1 MSKKTMLDEIL
12 DKMLETVSQSKEQVF
27 DITEQS
33 RNEYSQLQVEL
44 ARVQMKVATVIEETD
59 RLERQARF
67 ARNRLS
73 EVSKNFDNYT
83 DEEVRNA
90 YEMANDFQLKL
101 ALYRQEEMQLREH
114 RDTLERRLIGLQD
127 TIKKAEKLVGQI
139 SVVLNYLTSD
149 LQQVSDLIKD
159 AKEMQEFGLKIIEAQ
174 EEERKRVSREIHDG
188 PAQMMA
194 NVLLR
199 SELVERI
206 YRENGIEDALKE
218 IRDLRVMVKNSLSE
232 VRRIIYDLRPM
243 ALDDLGVIPTLA
255 KYLKNFQEHTGMT
268 VSFRNLGKEERL
280 PAILEIAIFRFVQEA
295 VQNAYKHAKPKE
307 VHVKMEIKATKV
319 VVVIKDDG
327 AGFDQSEKKEGAFGL
342 LGMKERVN
350 MLKGELTIDSK
361 IKKGTLIML
370 VIPIHK

>member
-1 MSKKTMLDEIL
+1 MSNKTKLDEIL

-44 ARVQMKVATVIEETD
+44 AQVQMKVATVIENTD
-59 RLERQARF
+59 RMERHARF
-67 ARNRLS
+67 ARNRLA
-73 EVSKNFDNYT
+73 EISKNFDKYT

-90 YEMANDFQLKL
+90 YEMANDFQVKL
-101 ALYRQEEMQLREH
+101 ALFRQEESQLRER
-114 RDTLERRLIGLQD
+114 RDTLERRLIGIQE
-127 TIKKAEKLVGQI
+127 TIKKAETLVGQI

-149 LQQVSDLIKD
+149 LQQVTELIND

-206 YRENGIEDALKE
+206 YREKGIDDALKE

-243 ALDDLGVIPTLA
+243 ALDDLGLIPTLA

-268 VSFRNLGKEERL
+268 IAFRNIGKEERL
-280 PAILEIAIFRFVQEA
+280 PAALEIAIFRFVQEA
-295 VQNAYKHAKPKE
+295 VQNAFKHAKPKQ
-307 VHVKMEIKATKV
+307 VQVKIEIKAMKV

-327 AGFDQSEKKEGAFGL
+327 KGFDQSEKREGTFGL

-350 MLKGELTIDSK
+350 MLKGELIIDSK
-361 IKKGTLIML
+361 VNKGTMIML
-370 VIPIHK
+370 AIPIHK

>member
-1 MSKKTMLDEIL
+1 MSNKTKLDEIL

-44 ARVQMKVATVIEETD
+44 AQVQMKVATVIENTD
-59 RLERQARF
+59 RMERHARF
-67 ARNRLS
+67 ARNRLA
-73 EVSKNFDNYT
+73 EISKNFDKYT

-90 YEMANDFQLKL
+90 YEMANDFQVKL
-101 ALYRQEEMQLREH
+101 ALYRQEESQLRER
-114 RDTLERRLIGLQD
+114 RDTLERRLIGIQE
-127 TIKKAEKLVGQI
+127 TIKKAETLVGQI

-149 LQQVSDLIKD
+149 LQQVTELIND

-206 YRENGIEDALKE
+206 YREKGIDDALKE

-243 ALDDLGVIPTLA
+243 ALDDLGLIPTLA

-268 VSFRNLGKEERL
+268 IAFRNIGKEERL
-280 PAILEIAIFRFVQEA
+280 PAALEIAIFRFVQEA
-295 VQNAYKHAKPKE
+295 VQNSYKHAKPKQ
-307 VHVKMEIKATKV
+307 VQVKIEIKALKV

-327 AGFDQSEKKEGAFGL
+327 KGFDQSEKREGTFGL

-350 MLKGELTIDSK
+350 MLKGELVIDSK
-361 IKKGTLIML
+361 VNKGTMIML
-370 VIPIHK
+370 AIPIHK

>member
-1 MSKKTMLDEIL
+1 MSNKTKLDEIL

-44 ARVQMKVATVIEETD
+44 AQVQMKVATVIENTD
-59 RLERQARF
+59 RMERQARF

-73 EVSKNFDNYT
+73 EISKNFDKYT

-90 YEMANDFQLKL
+90 YEMANDFQVKL
-101 ALYRQEEMQLREH
+101 ALYRQEESQLRER
-114 RDTLERRLIGLQD
+114 RDTLERRLIAIQE
-127 TIKKAEKLVGQI
+127 TIKKAETLVGQI

-149 LQQVSDLIKD
+149 LQQVTELIND

-206 YRENGIEDALKE
+206 YREKGINDALKE

-243 ALDDLGVIPTLA
+243 ALDDLGLIPTLA

-268 VSFRNLGKEERL
+268 ILFRNIGKEERL
-280 PAILEIAIFRFVQEA
+280 PAALEIAIFRFVQEA
-295 VQNAYKHAKPKE
+295 VQNAYKHAKPKQ
-307 VHVKMEIKATKV
+307 VQVKIEIKALKV

-327 AGFDQSEKKEGAFGL
+327 QGFDQSEKREGTFGL

-350 MLKGELTIDSK
+350 MLKGDLIIDSK
-361 IKKGTLIML
+361 VNKGTMIML
-370 VIPIHK
+370 AIPIHK